1 MILKLY
7 LFFLDGYK
15 ILYSRKYLEINEM
28 VSRMNIGL
36 EKFIEVSVFVD
47 KFLKELVVKEKELV
61 VVNVKVDK
69 VSLLIEVFVFMS
81 FFRFV
86 FILLVILFI
95 FECFLLYRVL
105 YLFKKDRYDFGVIWV
120 CFRNLKN
127 NINIYWY
134 VFF

>member
-69 VSLLIEVFVFMS
+69 VSL
-81 FFRFV
+81 
-86 FILLVILFI
+86 
-95 FECFLLYRVL
+95 
-105 YLFKKDRYDFGVIWV
+105 FKI
-120 CFRNLKN
+120 
-127 NINIYWY
+127 IN
-134 VFF
+134 